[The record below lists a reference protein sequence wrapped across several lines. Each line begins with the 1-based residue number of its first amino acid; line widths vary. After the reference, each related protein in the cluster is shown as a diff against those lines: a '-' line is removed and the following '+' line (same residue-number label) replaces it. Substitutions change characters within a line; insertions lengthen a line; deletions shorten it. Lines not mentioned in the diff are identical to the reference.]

1 MIKTITDYVY
11 SNRIKSIIA
20 VGICIA
26 ISACVAQRSKKKVP
40 VAGPTEMTVVTSDL
54 DVSQLPKPL
63 VDLETYNLVTY
74 TLKYAGEEYI
84 VIEKNKSIAICKK

>member
-1 MIKTITDYVY
+1 M
-11 SNRIKSIIA
+11 KSILVSI
-20 VGICIA
+20 GICVVIT
-26 ISACVAQRSKKKVP
+26 ACVAQRNKKNIPSKP
-40 VAGPTEMTVVTSDL
+40 QTSLTVVESNL

-63 VDLETYNLVTY
+63 IDLETYNLVTY